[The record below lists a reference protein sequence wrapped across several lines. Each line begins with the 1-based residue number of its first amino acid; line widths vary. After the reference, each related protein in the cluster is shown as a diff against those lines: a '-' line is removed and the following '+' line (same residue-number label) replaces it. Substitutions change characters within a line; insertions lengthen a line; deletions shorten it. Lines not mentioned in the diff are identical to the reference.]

1 MTDTKKQCSSNLNIT
16 EIPEEDANRTNKQRY
31 RLSKM
36 KAINLHPEQAYRE
49 PENSDSK
56 QLHEVRKG
64 SKVRKGS
71 MLRRVRV

>member
-56 QLHEVRKG
+56 QLHQNIIQ
-64 SKVRKGS
+64 
-71 MLRRVRV
+71 